1 MHFAHYVKPWYVL
14 AYYWVLQ
21 REIHAAAVVV
31 SIW

>member
-1 MHFAHYVKPWYVL
+1 MHFAHFVKPWYVL

-21 REIHAAAVVV
+21 REIHAAVVVV